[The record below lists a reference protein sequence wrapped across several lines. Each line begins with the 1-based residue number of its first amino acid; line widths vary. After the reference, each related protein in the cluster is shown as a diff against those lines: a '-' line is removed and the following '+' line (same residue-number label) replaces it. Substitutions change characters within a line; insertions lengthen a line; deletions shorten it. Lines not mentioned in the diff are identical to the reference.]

1 VVGFEAI
8 SKPGRVVW
16 YENPPDPRGLGVEHE
31 VAKVVGPMS
40 LAVVDVDG
48 DGVLDIIVGEHNL
61 VAPHSA
67 TLWYLENR
75 PAQPWRKHRIWTG
88 DEHHDGLVAFDLD
101 GDGDV
106 DFASVGWG
114 HGRVHVYE
122 SLASPCRS
130 SRRSSSTSNE
140 TVWTSYRQRLMGPD
154 ASETDLT
161 HYHGPF
167 SKSLSSS
174 SDFPRLSAPH
184 LSTPHP
190 RDRALPRL

>member
-1 VVGFEAI
+1 LSAGDIEGDGDTDLLLGTQWLEQTARGWVTHRLATSKEPPDRNVLVDMNGDGRLDAVVGFEAI

-16 YENPPDPRGLGVEHE
+16 YENPPDPRGLWVEHE

-48 DGVLDIIVGEHNL
+48 DGDLDIIVGEHNL

-130 SRRSSSTSNE
+130 SRR
-140 TVWTSYRQRLMGPD
+140 
-154 ASETDLT
+154 
-161 HYHGPF
+161 
-167 SKSLSSS
+167 
-174 SDFPRLSAPH
+174 
-184 LSTPHP
+184 
-190 RDRALPRL
+190 